1 MLKKFYCS
9 LLVLFF
15 WSPLAASN
23 PEIYIFATVNDKII
37 TNFDIKKEIEYLKIL
52 NPNISKLPKK
62 KILDIAKNSLIN
74 EYVKKIELEKIFDL
88 NKENNLAEEYFK
100 NLYTKLNFAD
110 EENFK
115 KSLLLKNNYSIV
127 EIKEKLKIEVL
138 WNELIYMRYNNQ
150 IKIDKNALLKKIK
163 NFENKTLNEY
173 LLSEIVFEKNKNE
186 NIETLIKKI
195 NFSIKEIG
203 FDNTANVYS
212 ISESS
217 KIGGDIGWI
226 KENNLSDLIFEKIK
240 KINEGEYTDVIQ
252 IGNNYLILK
261 IKKIRKKQ
269 ISINTDEELNKMIKF
284 ETNKQLNQFSKI
296 FFDKTKINYTINE
309 N

>member
-1 MLKKFYCS
+1 MLKKFYSS
-9 LLVLFF
+9 LLILFF
-15 WSPLAASN
+15 WSPLLASS
-23 PEIYIFATVNDKII
+23 PEIYIYATVDDKII

-52 NPNISKLPKK
+52 NPNISKLPEQKVMV
-62 KILDIAKNSLIN
+62 IAKNSLIN
-74 EYVKKIELEKIFDL
+74 EYIKKIELEKIFDL
-88 NKENNLAEEYFK
+88 NKENNLAQEYFK
-100 NLYTKLNFAD
+100 NLYTKLEFND
-110 EENFK
+110 EESFK
-115 KSLLLKNNYSIV
+115 KSLIQKNNYSIE
-127 EIKEKLKIEVL
+127 EIKIKLKIEVL
-138 WNELIYMRYNNQ
+138 WNELIYMRYNKQ

-163 NFENKTLNEY
+163 SFENKTLNEY
-173 LLSEIVFEKNKNE
+173 LLSEIVFEKNKDE
-186 NIETLIKKI
+186 SIEKLIEKI

-226 KENNLSDLIFEKIK
+226 KESNLSDLIFEKIK

-252 IGNNYLILK
+252 LGNNYLILK
-261 IKKIRKKQ
+261 IEKMRKKQ
-269 ISINTDEELNKMIKF
+269 ISINTDEELKKMIKF

>member
-15 WSPLAASN
+15 WSPLAGSN

-195 NFSIKEIG
+195 NFSIREIG